1 MNYRRTMAM
10 ARKEFLHIVRD
21 PRSLTMALAVPMLL
35 LFLFSYAL
43 SLDVDRIPAI
53 VYDQDG
59 SPQSRELA
67 ARFAGSRYFNVIAQ
81 ARGYKDV
88 EHAIDTGQCTLAV
101 VFPPD
106 FSHHLR
112 ALKPTSVQILLD
124 GADSNTASIAM
135 AYAESIVAGYSMAVV
150 HRTPPAEARI
160 RVWYNTDMK
169 SRNFIIP
176 GLVAVILMIIASLL
190 TSLTIAREWEN
201 GTMEQLLSTPLRPVE
216 IVTGKLAAFFL
227 LGVIDSVISITSAVF
242 VFDVPLRGNL
252 LFLALSTCLFLA
264 GVLTWGL
271 FISSISNT
279 QLMAYQIGMLSSF
292 LPGFLLS
299 GFIYSIDNMPWVIQA
314 LTYVV
319 PARYFVTI
327 LKAVF
332 LKGVGPEVLWRELL
346 FLVAFELLVGALA
359 IKTLKK
365 KVA

>member
-1 MNYRRTMAM
+1 MNFRRTKAM
-10 ARKEFLHIVRD
+10 ARKELLHIVRD
-21 PRSLTMALAVPMLL
+21 PRSLIMALAVPMMLL
-35 LFLFSYAL
+35 LLFSYAL

-67 ARFAGSRYFNVIAQ
+67 ARFTGSRYFNVVAQ
-81 ARGYKDV
+81 ARDYKDV
-88 EHAIDTGQCTLAV
+88 ERAIDLGDCIVAV

-112 ALKPTSVQILLD
+112 ASKPTSVQILLD
-124 GADSNTASIAM
+124 GTDSNTASIAM
-135 AYAESIVAGYSMAVV
+135 AYAESIIGGYSLELV
-150 HRTPPAEARI
+150 HRAPPAEARI
-160 RVWYNTDMK
+160 RVWYNTDLK

-176 GLVAVILMIIASLL
+176 GLVAVILMIIAALL

-227 LGVIDSVISITSAVF
+227 LGVADSIISIVSAVF

-252 LFLALSTCLFLA
+252 LFLAFTTCVFLA

-279 QLMAYQIGMLSSF
+279 QLMAYQIGLMTSF

-299 GFIYSIDNMPWVIQA
+299 GFIYAIENMPVVIQVV
-314 LTYVV
+314 THIV

-332 LKGVGPEVLWRELL
+332 LKGAGLEVLWAEVL
-346 FLVAFELLVGALA
+346 FLVAYALIVAALA
-359 IKTLKK
+359 VKTLKK

>member
-1 MNYRRTMAM
+1 MNFRRTKAM
-10 ARKEFLHIVRD
+10 ARKELLHIVRD
-21 PRSLTMALAVPMLL
+21 PRSLTMALAVPMVLL
-35 LFLFSYAL
+35 LLFSYAL
-43 SLDVDRIPAI
+43 SLDVDLIPTI

-67 ARFAGSRYFNVIAQ
+67 ARFTASRYFNVIAQ

-88 EHAIDTGQCTLAV
+88 EHAIDVGDAIV
-101 VFPPD
+101 AIVFPPD

-112 ALKPTSVQILLD
+112 ASKPSSVQILLD
-124 GADSNTASIAM
+124 GTDSNTASIAM
-135 AYAESIVAGYSMAVV
+135 AYAESIVGGYSMEVV
-150 HRTPPAEARI
+150 HRAPPAEARI
-160 RVWYNTDMK
+160 RVWYNTDLK

-216 IVTGKLAAFFL
+216 IITGKLAAFFL
-227 LGVIDSVISITSAVF
+227 LGIADSVISIVSAVF

-252 LFLALSTCLFLA
+252 LLLGLSTCIFLV

-271 FISSISNT
+271 FISSISST
-279 QLMAYQIGMLSSF
+279 QLMAYQVGLLSSF

-299 GFIYSIDNMPWVIQA
+299 GFIYAIENMPVVIQVV
-314 LTYVV
+314 THIV
-319 PARYFVTI
+319 PARYFVVI
-327 LKAVF
+327 LKAIF
-332 LKGVGPEVLWRELL
+332 LKGVGLEVLWVELL
-346 FLVAFELLVGALA
+346 FLFAYAFVIAALA
-359 IKTLKK
+359 VKTLKK